1 MTSSSN
7 PFGMRAIYSPSG
19 IVRPYNGQIKSGYA
33 SDIFQNMPV
42 RYGLSGDSGSVEGYC
57 VPAAAGER
65 IIGTF
70 MGVEFVDATGRQ
82 RVSNYWPASTT
93 GTNIIAYFS
102 TDPTIV
108 YEIQANATLAI
119 ATIGQ
124 QYDIDGVTGNTTTGF
139 STASLNVASAANN
152 AQLRVIGISNY
163 VNNAWGDTYP
173 IVQVQISEHQNIA
186 DRASY

>member
-7 PFGMRAIYSPSG
+7 PFGLRAINSPSG
-19 IVRPYNGQIKSGYA
+19 VVRPYNGLIKSGFA
-33 SDIFQNMPV
+33 SDIFQNQPV
-42 RYGLSGDSGSVEGYC
+42 RYGLSGDSGSVEGYL

-70 MGVEFVDATGRQ
+70 MGVEFVDSTGRQ

-93 GTNIIAYFS
+93 GTSIIVYFS

-124 QYDIDGVTGNTTTGF
+124 QYDISGVTGNSLGF
-139 STASLNVASAANN
+139 STASLDVASAASN

-186 DRASY
+186 DKASY

>member
-1 MTSSSN
+1 
-7 PFGMRAIYSPSG
+7 
-19 IVRPYNGQIKSGYA
+19 
-33 SDIFQNMPV
+33 
-42 RYGLSGDSGSVEGYC
+42 
-57 VPAAAGER
+57 
-65 IIGTF
+65 
-70 MGVEFVDATGRQ
+70 MGVEFVDSTGRQ

-93 GTNIIAYFS
+93 GTNIIAYFT

-108 YEIQANATLAI
+108 YEMQANATLAI

-124 QYDIDGVTGNTTTGF
+124 QYDISGVTGNTTTGF
-139 STASLNVASAANN
+139 STASLDVASATTN
-152 AQLRVIGISNY
+152 AQVRVIGISNY